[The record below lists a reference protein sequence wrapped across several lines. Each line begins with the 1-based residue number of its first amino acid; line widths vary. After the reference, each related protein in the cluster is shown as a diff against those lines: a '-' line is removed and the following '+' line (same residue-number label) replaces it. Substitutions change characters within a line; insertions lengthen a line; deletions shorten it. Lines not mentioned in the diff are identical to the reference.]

1 MMKMRHR
8 RISNALILSP
18 EYLGLDHGAGFLLIG
33 LYPYNHSK
41 GTRWRPAQPPRHI
54 PKANKD

>member
-1 MMKMRHR
+1 MKMRHR

-18 EYLGLDHGAGFLLIG
+18 IDLGLDHGAGFLLVG

-41 GTRWRPAQPPRHI
+41 GSRWRPTRRPRRAH
-54 PKANKD
+54 KAYGA